1 VQVDLKMN
9 TVTISPR
16 AQNIPQILALAFSV
30 SILHLLCIPYVS
42 YPQQK
47 SSPSSQ
53 TSPPGFISP
62 SIYSAGY
69 LSSKVPTNV
78 HLSSVRQETSE
89 DRACRYDFNKDL
101 MCGCNYVL
109 PNFVGENVSDEGS
122 LEVAGCGSAWR

>member
-42 YPQQK
+42 HPQQK
-47 SSPSSQ
+47 SSPSLQ

-78 HLSSVRQETSE
+78 YLSSVRQETSGV
-89 DRACRYDFNKDL
+89 CRYDFNKDL
-101 MCGCNYVL
+101 MCGCNGVL
-109 PNFVGENVSDEGS
+109 PNCVGEDVSDEGS